1 LGATMKQS
9 QGSWLALV
17 TFCAVTAF
25 TAALG
30 FGLLFA
36 TGSVA
41 FAGPQSSQ
49 TSDETEAGSATRIS
63 LASAE
68 SVSPD
73 QSPEMSPVKLDATVP
88 GKLFSGV
95 ITDSRCSARHSM
107 NSGKTS
113 AECARSC
120 IRNGANY
127 LLVDGDVTH
136 ALQGEANQL
145 EKLAGERVDIVGM
158 LEGNTIKV
166 ASVVAR

>member
-1 LGATMKQS
+1 MKQS

-17 TFCAVTAF
+17 TFCAVTTFA
-25 TAALG
+25 AALG

-49 TSDETEAGSATRIS
+49 TSDETEAGSAA

-95 ITDSRCSARHSM
+95 ITDSHCSARHSM

-127 LLVDGDVTH
+127 LLVDGEVTH
-136 ALQGEANQL
+136 ALEGEANQL